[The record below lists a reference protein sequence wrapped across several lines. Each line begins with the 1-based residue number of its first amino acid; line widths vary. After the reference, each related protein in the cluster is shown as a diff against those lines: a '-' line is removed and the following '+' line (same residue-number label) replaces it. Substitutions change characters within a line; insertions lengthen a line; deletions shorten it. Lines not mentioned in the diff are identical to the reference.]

1 MEAQKQEELKIANEK
16 NVGEKNIIKEKTE
29 KAENKNMDV
38 TVKKEFS
45 KTKIIT
51 IEEII

>member
-1 MEAQKQEELKIANEK
+1 MEAQKQEELKLANEK
-16 NVGEKNIIKEKTE
+16 NVEENNIIKEKTE

-45 KTKIIT
+45 KN
-51 IEEII
+51 ENN